1 MKDIQLFL
9 IEDDASTRLSFINF
23 FNILGYPLQTFE
35 SAEAF
40 LLLKSLPQKSI
51 VITDICMPNM
61 TGIELQTILKK
72 KHPHIPVI
80 MISGECSVKESVI
93 GMKQGAVEF
102 LLKPFDLD
110 DLSKAIVSA
119 EAYLQ
124 CLIELE
130 SREKIKKESLDKLA
144 NREKEVADL
153 MVAGHK
159 NQAMAKQLGISVE
172 TVKQY
177 RANVLYKLKLHDLSE
192 LIAFYQN

>member
-1 MKDIQLFL
+1 
-9 IEDDASTRLSFINF
+9 
-23 FNILGYPLQTFE
+23 
-35 SAEAF
+35 
-40 LLLKSLPQKSI
+40 
-51 VITDICMPNM
+51 
-61 TGIELQTILKK
+61 
-72 KHPHIPVI
+72 
-80 MISGECSVKESVI
+80 
-93 GMKQGAVEF
+93 
-102 LLKPFDLD
+102 
-110 DLSKAIVSA
+110 VSA

-177 RANVLYKLKLHDLSE
+177 RANALYKLKLHDLSE